1 MSVTGITIRVRMH
14 PMHADFTKHVLE
26 ANKQGQVV
34 ASEKHPFGLLIKNLL
49 RSQPRFPPKINYEAG
64 SYVEFILPAYDD
76 VNNEYRNYISEN
88 SERII
93 ASKIRS
99 RFNYELHEF
108 VMSMKGS
115 GLTEIRRIILLFCE
129 TMEISEESF
138 KYNSLER
145 EYKRYRDRLEIVKK
159 TRKITSCL
167 ELFLSFI
174 CPLLVCYT
182 MI

>member
-1 MSVTGITIRVRMH
+1 MSIGGMTVRVRMH
-14 PMHADFTKHVLE
+14 PMYADFTRHVLD
-26 ANKQGQVV
+26 ANKQGQVF

-49 RSQPRFPPKINYEAG
+49 RTQPRIQPKINYDPGAF
-64 SYVEFILPAYDD
+64 VEFILPSYDD
-76 VNNEYRNYISEN
+76 VNTEYRNFISEN

-99 RFNYELHEF
+99 RFNYELHEW

-115 GLTEIRRIILLFCE
+115 GLKEIRRSILLFCE
-129 TMEISEESF
+129 TMEIREESY

-159 TRKITSCL
+159 TRKITSCF
-167 ELFLSFI
+167 EAFLSI
-174 CPLLVCYT
+174 VCPLLVCYS
-182 MI
+182 IF

>member
-1 MSVTGITIRVRMH
+1 MSIGGMTVRVRMH
-14 PMHADFTKHVLE
+14 PMYADFTRHVLE
-26 ANKQGQVV
+26 ANKQGQVF
-34 ASEKHPFGLLIKNLL
+34 ASEKHPFGLLVKNLL
-49 RSQPRFPPKINYEAG
+49 RTQPRIQSKISYNAG
-64 SYVEFILPAYDD
+64 AYVEFILPRYDD
-76 VNNEYRNYISEN
+76 INNESRNYISEN

-99 RFNYELHEF
+99 RFNYELHEW

-115 GLTEIRRIILLFCE
+115 GLKEIRRSILLFCE
-129 TMEISEESF
+129 SMEISEESF

-145 EYKRYRDRLEIVKK
+145 DYKRYRDRLEIVKK

-167 ELFLSFI
+167 EAFLSLV
-174 CPLLVCYT
+174 CPLLVGYS